1 MKGKR
6 TGIDFSKHEVRV
18 THFDGLL
25 VHHIKKPGSIHNN
38 IRYINTNG
46 IMAVTG
52 DFGNWIFCREFHPSQ
67 EGGVSDGYWKEKLGI
82 ASTQKASDYSA
93 GLTKKSIEGAING
106 GMEEY
111 GYKGEKLKEVKEYL
125 TACLDHVDDEHEYIA
140 FAYHRCP
147 GYMDAEEIPFE
158 KETKPWL
165 LAVFD
170 GFDEICRRLKNGE
183 LTEPKKATA

>member
-6 TGIDFSKHEVRV
+6 TGIDFSKHEVIV
-18 THFDGLL
+18 TDQPGLL
-25 VHHIKKPGSIHNN
+25 VHYLRQPNTIQNS

-93 GLTKKSIEGAING
+93 KLTEKSIKEAING
-106 GMEEY
+106 GMKEY
-111 GYKGEKLKEVKEYL
+111 GYKSQRLKEVKDFLSECLRYVDTEWEY
-125 TACLDHVDDEHEYIA
+125 V
-140 FAYHRCP
+140 AYAYQHCP
-147 GYMDAEEIPFE
+147 CFMDAEEIPFE

-170 GFDEICRRLKNGE
+170 GFDEICRRM
-183 LTEPKKATA
+183 KKEN